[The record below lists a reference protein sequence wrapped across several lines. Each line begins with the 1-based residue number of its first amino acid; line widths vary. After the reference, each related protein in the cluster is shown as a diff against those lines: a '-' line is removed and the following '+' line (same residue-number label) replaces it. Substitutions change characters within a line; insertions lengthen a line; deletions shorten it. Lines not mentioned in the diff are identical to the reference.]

1 MNNKLDKEVKL
12 RIAERL
18 LELIK
23 IEQQPMLMYEHEK
36 EVVKEALIEYTKLIE
51 HHEEK
56 NKENGINYYAIEN
69 TINEYQ
75 SRITGR
81 YATIDEARKDM
92 KNKSDWYVGKPS
104 GNIYHII
111 EWFDGFNHKVEKRF
125 IERHLGNEI
134 RYSEY

>member
-23 IEQQPMLMYEHEK
+23 IEKQPMIYEHEK
-36 EVVKEALIEYTKLIE
+36 EVVKEALMEYTKDK
-51 HHEEK
+51 K
-56 NKENGINYYAIEN
+56 NKENGISYYAIEN

-92 KNKSDWYVGKPS
+92 KNKSDWYVSEPS
-104 GNIYHII
+104 GKIYHIK

-125 IERHLGNEI
+125 IERHWGNEI